1 MQWLTSLASRALRL
15 YHDDCQYHAGQEPRR
30 IEAHLKTVLDIAR
43 VRVTGD
49 GEAAWNAAELDF
61 FLPSWMAEQREERV
75 SLAARD
81 RFS

>member
-1 MQWLTSLASRALRL
+1 LPWLTSLASRALRL
-15 YHDDCQYHAGQEPRR
+15 YHDDCQYHAGQGPRR

-61 FLPSWMAEQREERV
+61 PSSFPRGWQSSVRR
-75 SLAARD
+75 
-81 RFS
+81 